1 MTKPKGKYILK
12 SKRAVP
18 EDDLLKWAKWFETA
32 DRKVAKDMIGDVR
45 ISTVFIGLDHSW
57 GGDSRPLLFETMIF
71 GGPHDHYQR
80 RYSTREAAITGHV
93 EALRLVT
100 PKSVVRVAVE
110 GIEIFAHIN
119 TDDRN
124 LSDVL
129 TDRLHEVASWYTSQS
144 RERAIRRSNE

>member
-1 MTKPKGKYILK
+1 MSERYILVNGEPQ
-12 SKRAVP
+12 ACQ
-18 EDDLLKWAKWFETA
+18 DLLTWARWLEEA
-32 DRKVAKDMIGDVR
+32 GEERIVAQDRIGDAR
-45 ISTVFIGLDHSW
+45 ISTGFLGLDHSF
-57 GGDSRPLLFETMIF
+57 GQSDPLLFETMIF

-119 TDDRN
+119 TDDPA

-129 TDRLHEVASWYTSQS
+129 TDRLHEVASWYASQS
-144 RERAIRRSNE
+144 RERTTR